1 MYPDLANCTN
11 KEHLCACR
19 LVMAAVAILI
29 VNSDNATVRRL
40 SATEEARMFDKLSEE
55 LLDLRVTER
64 GSPAVGN
71 AFAAFPICCS
81 VVLCCSSSCSEAK
94 DA

>member
-1 MYPDLANCTN
+1 
-11 KEHLCACR
+11 
-19 LVMAAVAILI
+19 
-29 VNSDNATVRRL
+29 
-40 SATEEARMFDKLSEE
+40 MFDQLSEE

-81 VVLCCSSSCSEAK
+81 VVLCCSSSCSERETV
-94 DA
+94 